1 LIIYLVFWS
10 AFCCHAQNEPV
21 IIGEGVIS
29 TPRDEFGGSLSPD
42 GRTIYYDRSVPAHYL
57 YTMWESHL
65 VGDKWQK
72 PELMS
77 ISGQY
82 RDSDPVLSPDGK
94 KLLFVS
100 DRPVDG
106 VDRHHYEIW
115 MCQRQG
121 EKWSEPQNLG
131 PVVNA
136 HSQYFASMAS
146 NGEPLLQRHDRRQRF
161 GDRHLCF

>member
-1 LIIYLVFWS
+1 MFMHYLIYVVCNS
-10 AFCCHAQNEPV
+10 TQNDNSTEPV
-21 IIGEGVIS
+21 MIGEGIIS
-29 TPRDEFGGSLSPD
+29 TPQDEFGGSLSPY
-42 GRTIYYDRSVPAHYL
+42 GKTIYFDRSVPAHYR

-65 VGDKWQK
+65 VGDKWQS

-106 VDRHHYEIW
+106 VDRHRYEIW
-115 MCQRQG
+115 ICQRQDD
-121 EKWSEPQNLG
+121 KWSEPKNLG

-136 HSQYFASMAS
+136 HSQYF
-146 NGEPLLQRHDRRQRF
+146 
-161 GDRHLCF
+161 